1 MKIAYFFQGLKLLKC
16 CRPCYIYVG
25 PNAFDTWEGDQVAAQ
40 GGDCEVK
47 QCNVTIEFCEI
58 PRHLWFGKARMR
70 MRRMM
75 KRQGMSS

>member
-25 PNAFDTWEGDQVAAQ
+25 PNAFDTWEDDLVAAHR
-40 GGDCEVK
+40 GDCEVK
-47 QCNVTIEFCEI
+47 QCNVTIKFCKI
-58 PRHLWFGKARMR
+58 PKHLWYGNARMR

-75 KRQGMSS
+75 KRQGNSP